1 MKLQHE
7 SIARE
12 LELHPR
18 CFTPEAVVPNQG
30 ERDERGTSQ
39 ADLEHVRQDADFIFI
54 CARFEFIK
62 YSVFGHVAIR
72 FVVMLH
78 LGFVSL
84 EMPRPRSMTI
94 VFSDGARGRSQSS
107 I

>member
-18 CFTPEAVVPNQG
+18 CFPREAVVPNQG

-39 ADLEHVRQDADFIFI
+39 ADLEHVRQDADFILVF
-54 CARFEFIK
+54 ARLEFIK
-62 YSVFGHVAIR
+62 YPVR
-72 FVVMLH
+72 
-78 LGFVSL
+78 GFYFYFLCCEGLFICEFYFCEASF
-84 EMPRPRSMTI
+84 P
-94 VFSDGARGRSQSS
+94 
-107 I
+107 